1 MLVGERGVG
10 AMAGGARVV
19 ADGCDAAA
27 RGDQSVWGGRR
38 AGGRQSGNAN
48 EPRSVSSNNVVKLEK
63 RTKKVASS
71 FHDLHALID
80 L

>member
-27 RGDQSVWGGRR
+27 RGDQSVWGGNQ
-38 AGGRQSGNAN
+38 ATPKN